1 MEEQVPEKKID
12 SMEELKRKQIELN
25 ELQKKIKEEEKESE
39 KVNIPEHFHCIQCRK
54 VFYNPDEQIKFCY
67 DCRMKHR

>member
-1 MEEQVPEKKID
+1 MEEKNQIEVKID

-25 ELQKKIKEEEKESE
+25 ELQKKIKEEEKERE

-54 VFYNPDEQIKFCY
+54 VFYNPDEQLCY